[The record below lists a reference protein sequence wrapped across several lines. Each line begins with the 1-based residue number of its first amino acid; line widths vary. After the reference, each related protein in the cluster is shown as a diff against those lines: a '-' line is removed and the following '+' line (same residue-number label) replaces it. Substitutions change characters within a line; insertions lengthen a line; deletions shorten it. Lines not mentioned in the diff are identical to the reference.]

1 MVAITTTFIYLGNV
15 LSVLLKKK
23 SKVLLFLML
32 FILVILMGANT
43 ENPDIYAY
51 QLNYAKEDLDSLE
64 IGYWAIKRLCIYLGF
79 DYKGF
84 RVITSVLGFSLIN
97 HTVKKIINDQSLFY
111 LAYFIYP
118 FLLDVVQVRN
128 FLAMALLIYAVPFL
142 LNIHRFDNLRFIIFV
157 LLAASMQTSAIVYL
171 PIIFFIK
178 KKKSVLFKVLYA
190 EIVIFLILV
199 TLNPSAL
206 DVFSQVLVDK
216 LNLYDDRIGEFAF
229 RQTKWGFLLFWIM
242 QFANFSLVVWSSK
255 NYKHNNKLCSRT
267 LIHTQSDQIASD
279 DFQKKYITLM
289 VWINAYA
296 FLFLPFYVFQSTF
309 SRFMRNIVPLNLLVY
324 IILSKNLPS
333 TSIKKIMFP
342 IIFIGYNFILFYIDI
357 YILYNESIVDAI
369 FSYNWLV
376 E

>member
-1 MVAITTTFIYLGNV
+1 
-15 LSVLLKKK
+15 
-23 SKVLLFLML
+23 
-32 FILVILMGANT
+32 
-43 ENPDIYAY
+43 
-51 QLNYAKEDLDSLE
+51 
-64 IGYWAIKRLCIYLGF
+64 
-79 DYKGF
+79 
-84 RVITSVLGFSLIN
+84 
-97 HTVKKIINDQSLFY
+97 
-111 LAYFIYP
+111 
-118 FLLDVVQVRN
+118 
-128 FLAMALLIYAVPFL
+128 
-142 LNIHRFDNLRFIIFV
+142 
-157 LLAASMQTSAIVYL
+157 
-171 PIIFFIK
+171 
-178 KKKSVLFKVLYA
+178 
-190 EIVIFLILV
+190 
-199 TLNPSAL
+199 
-206 DVFSQVLVDK
+206 
-216 LNLYDDRIGEFAF
+216 
-229 RQTKWGFLLFWIM
+229 M

-324 IILSKNLPS
+324 TILSKNLPS